1 MPINKITHVC
11 LTHDKVRAR
20 NEKMLEDA
28 KNGMSQEQLAEKYQ
42 ICVSTVRYSLKDFYE
57 EQARQRKVKREAWQT
72 QMIHEYE
79 MGAKSPELQEKYG
92 ISGTLFYRILHAH
105 GKNGRQIHSQNRI
118 ETGKKRNAEMV
129 RKYKNGVS
137 VKELA
142 EEYGLKKGSVY
153 RAMKRYNPGPGKSK
167 SCQSE
172 E

>member
-1 MPINKITHVC
+1 MAFGNKNSTPSFA
-11 LTHDKVRAR
+11 LTLPMKVTEQDEIFLSKKFRVGCTIYQTKAGKAHDFNRGR
-20 NEKMLEDA
+20 C
-28 KNGMSQEQLAEKYQ
+28 Q
-42 ICVSTVRYSLKDFYE
+42 E
-57 EQARQRKVKREAWQT
+57 EQARQRKAKKKAWQT

-92 ISGTLFYRILHAH
+92 ISGTLFYRILHTH

-153 RAMKRYNPGPGKSK
+153 RAMKRYSPGPGKSK

>member
-57 EQARQRKVKREAWQT
+57 EQARQRKAKKKAWQ
-72 QMIHEYE
+72 
-79 MGAKSPELQEKYG
+79 
-92 ISGTLFYRILHAH
+92 TLFYRILHAH

>member
-57 EQARQRKVKREAWQT
+57 EQARQRKAKKKAWQT

-105 GKNGRQIHSQNRI
+105 GKNG
-118 ETGKKRNAEMV
+118 
-129 RKYKNGVS
+129 
-137 VKELA
+137 
-142 EEYGLKKGSVY
+142 
-153 RAMKRYNPGPGKSK
+153 
-167 SCQSE
+167 
-172 E
+172 

>member
-1 MPINKITHVC
+1 MPINNITHVC

-42 ICVSTVRYSLKDFYE
+42 ICVSTVRYSLKDFYKV
-57 EQARQRKVKREAWQT
+57 QARQRKAKKKAWQT

-92 ISGTLFYRILHAH
+92 ISGTLFYRILHTH

-129 RKYKNGVS
+129 REYKNGVS

-153 RAMKRYNPGPGKSK
+153 RAMKRYSPGPGKSK

>member
-57 EQARQRKVKREAWQT
+57 EQARQRKAKKKAWQT

-92 ISGTLFYRILHAH
+92 ISGTLFYRILHSH

-118 ETGKKRNAEMV
+118 ETGKKETPRWSGNTKTAF
-129 RKYKNGVS
+129 
-137 VKELA
+137 L
-142 EEYGLKKGSVY
+142 
-153 RAMKRYNPGPGKSK
+153 SK
-167 SCQSE
+167 SLRKNTGSKRE
-172 E
+172 AYIAP

>member
-57 EQARQRKVKREAWQT
+57 EQARQREAKKKAWQT

-92 ISGTLFYRILHAH
+92 ISGTLFYRILHTH

-153 RAMKRYNPGPGKSK
+153 RATKRYSPGPGKSK

>member
-1 MPINKITHVC
+1 MNMRWAQN
-11 LTHDKVRAR
+11 LR
-20 NEKMLEDA
+20 
-28 KNGMSQEQLAEKYQ
+28 S
-42 ICVSTVRYSLKDFYE
+42 S
-57 EQARQRKVKREAWQT
+57 RK
-72 QMIHEYE
+72 
-79 MGAKSPELQEKYG
+79 KYG

-105 GKNGRQIHSQNRI
+105 GKNGQQIHSQNRI

-153 RAMKRYNPGPGKSK
+153 RAMKRYNPGPGESK

>member
-42 ICVSTVRYSLKDFYE
+42 ICVSTVRYSLKDFYK
-57 EQARQRKVKREAWQT
+57 EQARQRKAKKKAWQT

-92 ISGTLFYRILHAH
+92 ISGTLFYRILHTH

-118 ETGKKRNAEMV
+118 ETGKKRNAEIQK
-129 RKYKNGVS
+129 RRFCQRACGRIW
-137 VKELA
+137 A
-142 EEYGLKKGSVY
+142 QKG
-153 RAMKRYNPGPGKSK
+153 KRILRH
-167 SCQSE
+167 E
-172 E
+172 AV

>member
-42 ICVSTVRYSLKDFYE
+42 ICVSTVRYSLKDFYK
-57 EQARQRKVKREAWQT
+57 EQARQRKAKKKAWQT

-92 ISGTLFYRILHAH
+92 ISGTLFYRILHTL
-105 GKNGRQIHSQNRI
+105 KLRLRR
-118 ETGKKRNAEMV
+118 T
-129 RKYKNGVS
+129 RKSSLLPRKF
-137 VKELA
+137 
-142 EEYGLKKGSVY
+142 
-153 RAMKRYNPGPGKSK
+153 AMRLCWKMRKP
-167 SCQSE
+167 E
-172 E
+172 

>member
-28 KNGMSQEQLAEKYQ
+28 KSGMSQEQLAEKYQ

-57 EQARQRKVKREAWQT
+57 EQSRQKNAKKEAWQT

-79 MGAKSPELQEKYG
+79 NGAKSPELLKKYG
-92 ISGTLFYRILHAH
+92 ISGTLFYRILHTH
-105 GKNGRQIHSQNRI
+105 GKNGRKIHSKCRI
-118 ETGKKRNAEMV
+118 NAGEKRNAEMFK
-129 RKYKNGVS
+129 KYKNGVP
-137 VKELA
+137 VEEIA
-142 EEYGLKKGSVY
+142 REYGLKKGSVY

>member
-42 ICVSTVRYSLKDFYE
+42 ICVSTVRYSLKDFYK
-57 EQARQRKVKREAWQT
+57 EQARQRKAKKKAWQT

-92 ISGTLFYRILHAH
+92 ISGTLFYRILHTH

-118 ETGKKRNAEMV
+118 EIGKKRNAEMV
-129 RKYKNGVS
+129 RKYKKRRFCQRACGRIR
-137 VKELA
+137 A
-142 EEYGLKKGSVY
+142 QKG
-153 RAMKRYNPGPGKSK
+153 KRISRH
-167 SCQSE
+167 E
-172 E
+172 AV

>member
-1 MPINKITHVC
+1 
-11 LTHDKVRAR
+11 
-20 NEKMLEDA
+20 MLEDA
-28 KNGMSQEQLAEKYQ
+28 ENGMSQEQLAEKYQ

-57 EQARQRKVKREAWQT
+57 EQARQRKAKKKAWQT

>member
-1 MPINKITHVC
+1 
-11 LTHDKVRAR
+11 
-20 NEKMLEDA
+20 
-28 KNGMSQEQLAEKYQ
+28 
-42 ICVSTVRYSLKDFYE
+42 
-57 EQARQRKVKREAWQT
+57 
-72 QMIHEYE
+72 MIHEYE

-153 RAMKRYNPGPGKSK
+153 RAMKRYSPSPGESK

>member
-57 EQARQRKVKREAWQT
+57 EQARQRKAKKKAWQT

-129 RKYKNGVS
+129 RKYKKRRFCQRACGRIR
-137 VKELA
+137 A
-142 EEYGLKKGSVY
+142 QKGKCISRHEAV
-153 RAMKRYNPGPGKSK
+153 
-167 SCQSE
+167 
-172 E
+172 

>member
-28 KNGMSQEQLAEKYQ
+28 KSGMSQEQLAEKYQ

-57 EQARQRKVKREAWQT
+57 EQSRQRKAKKKAWQT

-129 RKYKNGVS
+129 RKCKNGVS

>member
-28 KNGMSQEQLAEKYQ
+28 KNGMPQEQLAEKYQ

-57 EQARQRKVKREAWQT
+57 EQARQRKAKKKAWQT

-105 GKNGRQIHSQNRI
+105 GKNGRSTAKTVSRPAKK
-118 ETGKKRNAEMV
+118 ETPRWSGNTKTAF
-129 RKYKNGVS
+129 
-137 VKELA
+137 L
-142 EEYGLKKGSVY
+142 
-153 RAMKRYNPGPGKSK
+153 SK
-167 SCQSE
+167 SLRKNTGSKRE
-172 E
+172 VYIAP